1 MGNVFDELALR
12 REPEDADEQDGNV
25 VAEVPS
31 PTAENLEDQ
40 ASYTPVQLR
49 ECCQELLRVGLLEA
63 SAKPNLYR
71 IAITQTTALNTIF
84 EPFDLALRVDE
95 IRGLA
100 YLIISQRIFAD
111 DEDEWSHP
119 LVRKQRLTLE
129 QSLLLALL
137 RQHYVVYEQEAGIGG
152 GDAKIALEELLPQL
166 QLFLGALGSDQREQS
181 RLRSL
186 LEQLRAHGVVSE
198 VNQHDQ
204 VSIRPIIAHLANPE
218 NLVSLLQAL
227 KAKSRSAQEDGAN
240 GLEEANEVNHDDA

>member
-1 MGNVFDELALR
+1 MGNVFDELAAR
-12 REPEDADEQDGNV
+12 REPEDADEQEGGV

-31 PTAENLEDQ
+31 HTAANPEDQ

-49 ECCQELLRVGLLEA
+49 ECSQELLRVGLLEA

-71 IAITQTTALNTIF
+71 IALTQTGAINTIF
-84 EPFDLALRVDE
+84 EPFDLALRIDE

-100 YLIISQRIFAD
+100 YLIVSQRIFAD

-152 GDAKIALEELLPQL
+152 GDAKVALEELLPQL
-166 QLFLGALGSDQREQS
+166 QLFLGALGSDQREQT
-181 RLRSL
+181 RLRNL

-227 KAKSRSAQEDGAN
+227 KAKSRSAQEAGATKP
-240 GLEEANEVNHDDA
+240 EEAEEVNRDDA